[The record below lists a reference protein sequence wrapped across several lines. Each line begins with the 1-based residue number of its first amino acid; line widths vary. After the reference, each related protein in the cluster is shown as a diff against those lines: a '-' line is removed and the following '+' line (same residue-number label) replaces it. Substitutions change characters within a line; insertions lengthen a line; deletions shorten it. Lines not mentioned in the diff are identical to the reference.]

1 MIIKNLIETKNVL
14 EYLKSRKILKQYKKS
29 KEYILI

>member
-1 MIIKNLIETKNVL
+1 MIIKSLIETKNVL
-14 EYLKSRKILKQYKKS
+14 EYLKSRKILKQYKKA